1 MYLSGLLPRPMCSDD
16 DKKLLDFGIGFT
28 NIVERTTRGSANL
41 SRQEIVEGIKE
52 QRISRLL
59 NFDSPSLRGERG
71 GGGVII
77 TSPKSCSVSYYDLKK
92 FRALFQ
98 TRGRSAT

>member
-1 MYLSGLLPRPMCSDD
+1 MCSDD

-71 GGGVII
+71 GGGSSSPLPRAAVFPI
-77 TSPKSCSVSYYDLKK
+77 T
-92 FRALFQ
+92 
-98 TRGRSAT
+98 T